1 VRTPRWAIAAAS
13 AALLLLAL
21 PAAARA
27 AAGALVGTSPLAS
40 NGFESPSCTTP
51 ALAAQLSAGE
61 QTNCSVSG
69 VAIAPVP
76 LSNYAIDINIPS
88 GLGASGGEDVD
99 SIVQDL
105 LLTPVWT
112 ALVWLVHVV
121 LVALEWCYSLDLLG
135 PATLSRAGSALGAAK
150 RVFTDPW
157 LGLVL
162 ALAAVAF
169 AWQGIVRRQVTDALG
184 RAALLALMVT
194 AGLWIIANPVG
205 TVGAVGNLADEA
217 ALGTVAATATGNPS
231 QPVASVDAAF
241 GAVFDDVITGPWCY
255 LEFGDVR
262 WCRDPT
268 LLDPHLRAV
277 ADQLEE
283 LYRAGARCR
292 GPAPGLV
299 QCAPA
304 GSTLQSQLAGTATA
318 LGEART
324 NGALFLALPA
334 GTIGRTGLESPTATP
349 TLYQVL
355 CRSGDPTVCAA
366 PTALQAEFRTATGTW
381 PRVGGLVLIAAGALG
396 MMLLFGFIA
405 LRLLGAALATL
416 IYLLLAPVAVLAP
429 ALGDSGR
436 DTFRLWLTRL
446 VGSVVAKLVYSVA
459 LGVLLLV
466 MSLLGSL
473 EELGWWTQ
481 WLLVSVFWWTAF
493 EHRHRMLSLVLHERG
508 ELSRRAPLSTRMRI
522 AGRSAGAGIGALRA
536 TGRLAFAGA
545 VGAVA
550 IAGRRRSFPRE
561 DGGGG
566 GAQPGGAREPRG
578 QARARA
584 RAELRAQAGRV
595 AVVERG
601 APSGSFRTRMGV
613 ADGIVPPEAVPEL
626 TARAARL
633 DSALAAA
640 RAAGDRRRVVSLEGR
655 RARVAAEL
663 ARRHGPHFAG
673 SRLGL
678 ATRSAL
684 AQVVPDELRQAVAAR
699 TRSRALNR
707 AARAAES
714 APARLP
720 GPAAH
725 LAALAGISSA
735 EYLRSPPAQQRA
747 ARATIERELRRRREL
762 LERAQPLPLRLLRAA
777 LGPDRR
783 GAEAASAEET
793 LARRRRQFGGRR
805 A

>member
-1 VRTPRWAIAAAS
+1 MAV
-13 AALLLLAL
+13 LLLAL
-21 PAAARA
+21 PAGARA
-27 AAGALVGTSPLAS
+27 AAGALVGANPLAS

-51 ALAAQLSAGE
+51 ALAAQLSASE
-61 QTNCSVSG
+61 EVNCSVSG
-69 VAIAPVP
+69 VAVAPVP

-112 ALVWLVHVV
+112 ALVWFVHVA

-135 PATLSRAGSALGAAK
+135 PATLNRAGSVLGAAK

-162 ALAAVAF
+162 ALAAIAF
-169 AWQGIVRRQVTDALG
+169 AWQGIVRRQVNDALG

-194 AGLWIIANPVG
+194 GGLWIIANPVG

-217 ALGTVAATATGNPS
+217 ALGTVAAAATGNPS

-241 GAVFDDVITGPWCY
+241 GGVFDAVVTGPWCY
-255 LEFGDVR
+255 LEFGDVT
-262 WCRDPT
+262 WCRDPAR
-268 LLDPHLRAV
+268 LDPRLRA
-277 ADQLEE
+277 AAGQLEQ

-334 GTIGRTGLESPTATP
+334 GTIGRTGLTSPTATP

-355 CRSGDPTVCAA
+355 CGSGDATTCSA
-366 PTALQAEFRTATGTW
+366 PTALQAEFRTASGTW

-396 MMLLFGFIA
+396 MLLLFGFIA

-416 IYLLLAPVAVLAP
+416 IYLMLAPVAVLAP

-446 VGSVVAKLVYSVA
+446 VGSLIAKLVYSVA
-459 LGVLLLV
+459 LGVLLLI
-466 MSLLGSL
+466 MSLLNSL
-473 EELGWWTQ
+473 EGLGWWTQ

-493 EHRHRMLSLVLHERG
+493 EHRHRLLSLVLHERG
-508 ELSRRAPLSTRMRI
+508 EPARRAPLSTRLRT
-522 AGRSAGAGIGALRA
+522 AGRSAGAGIGALQAAR
-536 TGRLAFAGA
+536 RLAFAGTVA
-545 VGAVA
+545 AFA
-550 IAGRRRSFPRE
+550 IAERRRRFPRE

-566 GAQPGGAREPRG
+566 GTGAGAGGARERRA
-578 QARARA
+578 QTRARA

-595 AVVERG
+595 AAIEHGGSAGRSRPGTLDVGG
-601 APSGSFRTRMGV
+601 AASPAAT
-613 ADGIVPPEAVPEL
+613 PEL
-626 TARAARL
+626 TARAVRL
-633 DSALAAA
+633 DAALAVA
-640 RAAGDRRRVVSLEGR
+640 RAAGDRRRVVSLESR

-663 ARRHGPHFAG
+663 ERQRRPRGAA
-673 SRLGL
+673 SRLGR
-678 ATRSAL
+678 ARSAL
-684 AQVVPDELRQAVAAR
+684 GHVVPDELRQAVGAH
-699 TRSRALNR
+699 TRGRALDR
-707 AARAAES
+707 AARAADGV
-714 APARLP
+714 P
-720 GPAAH
+720 GRASGTAAH
-725 LAALAGISSA
+725 LAALAGMSRA
-735 EYLRSPPAQQRA
+735 DYLRSPPAQQRA
-747 ARATIERELRRRREL
+747 ARAAIERELRRRREL
-762 LERAQPLPLRLLRAA
+762 LERAQPSPLRLLRAF
-777 LGPDRR
+777 LGPDR
-783 GAEAASAEET
+783 GAAAAASAEDT
-793 LARRRRQFGGRR
+793 LARRRRQFGGRLR
-805 A
+805 

>member
-1 VRTPRWAIAAAS
+1 V
-13 AALLLLAL
+13 LLLLAA
-21 PAAARA
+21 PTCARA
-27 AAGALVGTSPLAS
+27 ATRALVGTSPLAS

-51 ALAAQLSAGE
+51 ALAAQLSPAE

-88 GLGASGGEDVD
+88 GLGASGGDDVD

-121 LVALEWCYSLDLLG
+121 LIALEWCYSLDLLG
-135 PATLSRAGSALGAAK
+135 PATLSRAGSALGTAK

-169 AWQGIVRRQVTDALG
+169 AWQGIVRRQVIDTLG

-194 AGLWIIANPVG
+194 AGLWVIANPVG

-217 ALGTVAATATGNPS
+217 ALGTVAAAATGDPS
-231 QPVASVDAAF
+231 EPVASVDGAF
-241 GAVFDDVITGPWCY
+241 AAVFDAVVTGPWCY
-255 LEFGDVR
+255 LEFGDVA

-268 LLDPHLRAV
+268 QLDLHLRAV

-299 QCAPA
+299 QCAPT

-334 GTIGRTGLESPTATP
+334 GTIGRTALTSPTATP
-349 TLYQVL
+349 TLYQIL
-355 CRSGDPTVCAA
+355 CGSGNPTMCTA
-366 PTALQAEFRTATGTW
+366 PTALQAEFRTASGTW
-381 PRVGGLVLIAAGALG
+381 PRVGGLVLIASGALG
-396 MMLLFGFIA
+396 MMLLFGFLA

-416 IYLLLAPVAVLAP
+416 VYLLLAPIAVLAP

-436 DTFRLWLTRL
+436 DTFRLWLMRL
-446 VGSVVAKLVYSVA
+446 VGSLVAKLVYSVA

-473 EELGWWTQ
+473 EGLGWWTQ

-493 EHRHRMLSLVLHERG
+493 EHRHRLLSLVLHERG
-508 ELSRRAPLSTRMRI
+508 EPVRRPPLSTSARL
-522 AGRSAGAGIGALRA
+522 AGRSAGAGIGALR
-536 TGRLAFAGA
+536 TTSRLAFAGV

-550 IAGRRRSFPRE
+550 AADRRLQEQADDSRAWPGAGGREARAQTRERARSALRAQTGRAAAIE
-561 DGGGG
+561 LGGT
-566 GAQPGGAREPRG
+566 AGARRAGVEAAGVPPRT
-578 QARARA
+578 
-584 RAELRAQAGRV
+584 ELRARV
-595 AVVERG
+595 
-601 APSGSFRTRMGV
+601 
-613 ADGIVPPEAVPEL
+613 
-626 TARAARL
+626 ARL
-633 DSALAAA
+633 DAALADA
-640 RAAGDRRRVVSLEGR
+640 RASADRRRLVSLEAR
-655 RARVAAEL
+655 RARVSSEL
-663 ARRHGPHFAG
+663 ERRRGA
-673 SRLGL
+673 
-678 ATRSAL
+678 RSASRAWRL
-684 AQVVPDELRQAVAAR
+684 LPDELRRAVAVR
-699 TRSRALNR
+699 TRTRALDR
-707 AARAAES
+707 AARAPDGAARRS
-714 APARLP
+714 AGAIAP
-720 GPAAH
+720 
-725 LAALAGISSA
+725 LAGLAGMSRA
-735 EYLRSPPAQQRA
+735 EYLRGTPAEQRA
-747 ARATIERELRRRREL
+747 ARAVIERELRRRREL
-762 LERAQPLPLRLLRAA
+762 LEQAQPLSLRVLLAALRA
-777 LGPDRR
+777 DRR
-783 GAEAASAEET
+783 RGVDAASAEET

-805 A
+805 D